1 MTPRERFQRVMHHE
15 PIDRIP
21 MFYPYETVTQQAERL
36 WVQQGLPLGMDPYTY
51 IGFDSS
57 ELIPLN
63 TEPLPNFVPTTIE
76 SDEEWVTHI
85 DPWGFTVRTSK
96 QNRLTPTIYY
106 YLKGSVETR
115 EDWEQMKARYDPRDI
130 RRYGS
135 AWSPELLEHYRT
147 AEHPVGIMMHWGPG
161 RGPKNGYMLGLEAFL
176 DKLTGDR
183 AFVHEMF
190 EFWMHFTI
198 DLLTPVVT
206 QTKVDYV
213 WFNEDGLAYKN
224 STLISPEMYREFW
237 SAYLGKVIE
246 FLRASG
252 VDLVGFYTSGNIQPL
267 IPTFLDTGFNMF
279 GPQEVA
285 ADMDPVKL
293 RRQYGKNLLQMG
305 GFSRQSLM
313 DGRAAIDR
321 EFQDKIPWLMEQ
333 GGTIPMVDDMILPDI
348 SFDSYVYYH
357 NKIRDYRW

>member
-15 PIDRIP
+15 RIDRIP
-21 MFYPYETVTQQAERL
+21 MFRPYEAITQQAERL
-36 WVQQGLPLGMDPYTY
+36 WCQQGLPLGMDPYAY
-51 IGFDSS
+51 IGFDPS
-57 ELIPLN
+57 ELISLD
-63 TEPLPNFVPTTIE
+63 TGPLPNFVPRTIE
-76 SDEEWVTHI
+76 SDDEWTTHI
-85 DPWGFTVRTSK
+85 DRWGFTVKTSK
-96 QNRLTPTIYY
+96 QHQLSPTIYY
-106 YLKGSVETR
+106 YLKGSVDTR
-115 EDWEQMKARYDPRDI
+115 EDWERMKTRYDPHDI

-135 AWSPELLEHYRT
+135 AWSPELLEHYRK
-147 AEHPVGIMMHWGPG
+147 AEHPVGIMMQWGPG

-176 DKLTGDR
+176 DRLTGDR
-183 AFVHEMF
+183 AFIQGMF

-198 DLLTPVVT
+198 ELLTPVVT
-206 QTKVDYV
+206 GTKVDYL

-224 STLISPEMYREFW
+224 STLISPAMYREFW
-237 SAYLGKVIE
+237 TPYIGKVIE

-252 VDLVGFYTSGNIQPL
+252 TDLIGFYTSGNIEPL
-267 IPTFLDTGFNMF
+267 LPALLDTGFNLF

-285 ADMDPVKL
+285 AGMDPVRL
-293 RRQYGKNLLQMG
+293 RRQYGENLLQMG

-321 EFQDKIPWLMEQ
+321 EFREKVPGLMEQ

-357 NKIRDYRW
+357 DLVRNYRW